1 MLKKLLI
8 AASLLVSTSAF
19 ATSTTVT
26 FSGSDLS
33 GSSDARTAKIS
44 ISSAVD
50 FDLTGIL
57 DPSFRFLQSNN
68 SGLYQGLTLISDA
81 NSTYTDAPVILPL
94 SDFDLTRYTFSVSNL
109 AAGNYTLQFN
119 LIGGGNYAGSYTI
132 NPITTAVPE
141 PETYG
146 MMFAGLALMGVIA
159 IRRQKN
165 S

>member
-81 NSTYTDAPVILPL
+81 NSTFTYAPVILPL

-119 LIGGGNYAGSYTI
+119 LIGGGHYEGSYTI
-132 NPITTAVPE
+132 SPITVPVPE

-159 IRRQKN
+159 FRRQKN